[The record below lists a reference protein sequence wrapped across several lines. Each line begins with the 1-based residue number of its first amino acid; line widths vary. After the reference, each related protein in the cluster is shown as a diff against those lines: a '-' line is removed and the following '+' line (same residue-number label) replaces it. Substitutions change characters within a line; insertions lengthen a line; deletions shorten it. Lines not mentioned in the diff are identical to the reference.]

1 MLRFVAALFALAL
14 LAGCGT
20 PVAMQAGQSFTAPHQ
35 PTAIIRALT
44 PTIPA
49 PTARAQNQGAHSYE
63 GDASNSITIAQGDVF
78 TIHNPDFSRGYTF
91 RIVAINDSGITVATD
106 EPNVTITHNGGEM
119 PYFIHTIESYAS
131 GYELP
136 IGWVRF
142 TPREHRPVAQTYS
155 TQGSGT
161 IERRQDAG

>member
-1 MLRFVAALFALAL
+1 MHRFAATVFALVL

-20 PVAMQAGQSFTAPHQ
+20 PVAIQSGQSFTLPRQ
-35 PTAIIRALT
+35 PTAIIAALS
-44 PTIPA
+44 PTAPA

-63 GDASNSITIAQGDVF
+63 GDAPNSITIAPGDLF

-91 RIVAINDSGITVATD
+91 RVVAISDSGITVATD
-106 EPNVTITHNGGEM
+106 EPNVTIAHNGGVM
-119 PYFIHTIESYAS
+119 PYFIHTTESYAS

-155 TQGSGT
+155 AQGSGT
-161 IERRQDAG
+161 IERSQDAD

>member
-1 MLRFVAALFALAL
+1 MLRFIAALIAVML
-14 LAGCGT
+14 LAACGT
-20 PVAMQAGQSFTAPHQ
+20 PVAVQTSQSFTAPRQ
-35 PTAIIRALT
+35 PTAFVANL
-44 PTIPA
+44 IPAA
-49 PTARAQNQGAHSYE
+49 PTARTTNQDAHSYE
-63 GDASNSITIAQGDVF
+63 GDAANSVTIVPGDVF

-91 RIVAINDSGITVATD
+91 RIIAIGDSGITVATD
-106 EPNVTITHNGGEM
+106 EPNVTITHNGGAM

-155 TQGSGT
+155 AQGSGT
-161 IERRQDAG
+161 IERSQDDG